1 MTTQLPLIIQ
11 DLALILVVAA
21 LVSLSFKKLKQPVVL
36 GYLVA
41 GILVGP
47 HQDWFP
53 SVTDLEGIN
62 AWAEIGVIFLLFA
75 IGLEFSFRKLLSV
88 GASAGVTAAFQ
99 VSVMMLLGFAAG
111 ESIGWDWI
119 NSLFLGAAISISSTT
134 IVVKTFEELGLKG
147 RRFVTLV
154 VGILIFEDLMAVLL
168 LVFLATVAKSREF
181 QGIQLLVQIVR
192 LIFFLCLWFMVGV
205 FLLPTL
211 VRRIR
216 LLLNAEATLI
226 ISLGLCFLM
235 VVLASKAGFSPA
247 LGAFVMGSLLAE
259 TSEGERIER
268 VVASVKDLFS
278 AIFFISVG
286 MLINPHILMDHW
298 SSVILF
304 SLILILGQVFSV
316 TFGSLISGQNL
327 KTSLQAGLS
336 LAQIGEFSY
345 IIAGMGASLKVT
357 NEFLYPL
364 VVTLSVLTAFT
375 TPYMV
380 GGADRIYSWIEKVV
394 PVKVRR
400 ALDTY
405 SLLPASG
412 GSLTRRREALR
423 NFSLKMLLNTVVIV
437 AIFMAI
443 SQFLLPWWREKVESH
458 GMALLICMSASL
470 LFSAPFFWALIF
482 SEVKGYA
489 SNLFLSLFRSVW
501 GIVLLSVLL
510 TQFIPQFF
518 PGVIVLLALAIFI
531 FIFYNHLEKLYGAIE
546 GRFLRNFY
554 RKGLEEKA
562 AQEKTLANSE
572 MSPLAP
578 WDAHLVEF
586 TIPQE
591 ATYVGVPLENLSLR
605 EKYGVTIALIRRGRL
620 RITAPGRDEMLM
632 PLDRV
637 FAIGTDGQL
646 LRFKKFLN
654 LEKTLGELGGPGFD
668 YTLEVYEVP
677 KNSLF
682 IGKSI
687 RNSGIREATKG
698 LVVGLE
704 RGGKRILNP
713 DSAVIIE
720 PGDLLWI
727 AGDRKL
733 IKGLV

>member
-247 LGAFVMGSLLAE
+247 LGAFV
-259 TSEGERIER
+259 
-268 VVASVKDLFS
+268 
-278 AIFFISVG
+278 
-286 MLINPHILMDHW
+286 
-298 SSVILF
+298 
-304 SLILILGQVFSV
+304 
-316 TFGSLISGQNL
+316 
-327 KTSLQAGLS
+327 
-336 LAQIGEFSY
+336 
-345 IIAGMGASLKVT
+345 
-357 NEFLYPL
+357 
-364 VVTLSVLTAFT
+364 
-375 TPYMV
+375 
-380 GGADRIYSWIEKVV
+380 
-394 PVKVRR
+394 
-400 ALDTY
+400 
-405 SLLPASG
+405 
-412 GSLTRRREALR
+412 
-423 NFSLKMLLNTVVIV
+423 
-437 AIFMAI
+437 
-443 SQFLLPWWREKVESH
+443 
-458 GMALLICMSASL
+458 
-470 LFSAPFFWALIF
+470 
-482 SEVKGYA
+482 
-489 SNLFLSLFRSVW
+489 
-501 GIVLLSVLL
+501 
-510 TQFIPQFF
+510 
-518 PGVIVLLALAIFI
+518 
-531 FIFYNHLEKLYGAIE
+531 
-546 GRFLRNFY
+546 
-554 RKGLEEKA
+554 
-562 AQEKTLANSE
+562 
-572 MSPLAP
+572 
-578 WDAHLVEF
+578 
-586 TIPQE
+586 
-591 ATYVGVPLENLSLR
+591 
-605 EKYGVTIALIRRGRL
+605 
-620 RITAPGRDEMLM
+620 
-632 PLDRV
+632 
-637 FAIGTDGQL
+637 
-646 LRFKKFLN
+646 
-654 LEKTLGELGGPGFD
+654 
-668 YTLEVYEVP
+668 
-677 KNSLF
+677 
-682 IGKSI
+682 
-687 RNSGIREATKG
+687 
-698 LVVGLE
+698 
-704 RGGKRILNP
+704 
-713 DSAVIIE
+713 
-720 PGDLLWI
+720 
-727 AGDRKL
+727 
-733 IKGLV
+733 